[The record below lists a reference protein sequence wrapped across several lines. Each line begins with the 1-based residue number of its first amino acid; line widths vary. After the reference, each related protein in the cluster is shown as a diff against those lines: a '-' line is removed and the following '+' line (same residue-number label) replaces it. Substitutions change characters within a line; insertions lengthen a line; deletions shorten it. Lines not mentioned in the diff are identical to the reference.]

1 MWDNHRLLNGIAT
14 GLYAVAGVM
23 LVLVVALYVLRLP
36 IFPIRTLEVTGQIV
50 HTTHDQ
56 VERIATHELEGN
68 FFTLDLEQARRT
80 FQKLPWVRTATV
92 RRQWPDRLIV
102 EVEEQV
108 VVARWRDTAL
118 INTYGEVFEAASDD
132 SLPVLSGPDGSAT
145 DVYQQYRAFVQALA
159 SVGKQVQTVVLS
171 DRGAWRVTLH
181 DGAVLEL
188 GREQMDERLQ
198 RFVVAYPRTLAQ
210 MPAMRLRIDLRYPN
224 GFTIRRG

>member
-14 GLYAVAGVM
+14 GLYSVAGVM
-23 LVLVVALYVLRLP
+23 LAVVVALYVVRLP
-36 IFPIRTLEVTGQIV
+36 IFPIRTLEVNGQIM
-50 HTTHDQ
+50 HTTRDQ

-80 FQKLPWVRTATV
+80 FQKLPWVRSATV
-92 RRQWPDRLIV
+92 RRQWPDRLMV
-102 EVEEQV
+102 EIEEQV
-108 VVARWRDTAL
+108 AVARWRDTAL
-118 INTYGEVFEAASDD
+118 INAYGEVFEAASDA

-159 SVGKQVQTVVLS
+159 PVGKQVQTVALS